1 MWKERLLDQVR
12 PENCGC
18 EDVDWSDISMEIP
31 SILSKLA
38 KETLLANGTDL
49 TLGFGKG
56 HDLHPVVSGH
66 FPKPL
71 LR

>member
-1 MWKERLLDQVR
+1 
-12 PENCGC
+12 
-18 EDVDWSDISMEIP
+18 MEIP